1 MGKQSISTQ
10 LRRSTSL
17 TTKRAIVEHWAIAWW
32 RQYNALLSQ
41 MGKAIASQDYEQLF
55 WVAGRMKDL
64 TDRKL
69 QASTGVTQALAG
81 HHTGLNHIS
90 NESVALCRTSNTFWP
105 PLTLPDPNNSLYELT
120 PVVSNTT
127 NQHHVENEPTLLVD
141 QKAQCLTPGVT
152 TTEDE
157 KKIGSKMIPRKSKV
171 ISYITTTF
179 CGVALLLIGVITP
192 IALVI
197 HYLKP
202 LHGWE
207 FWFMCGVFFV
217 TLFSGYINIFRV
229 FGLLDFP
236 AWASRKN
243 VAHSCTSPNRLCR

>member
-1 MGKQSISTQ
+1 MSKQSISTQ
-10 LRRSTSL
+10 LRRSSL
-17 TTKRAIVEHWAIAWW
+17 TSKRAIVEHWAIAWW
-32 RQYNALLSQ
+32 RQYEALLSQ

-69 QASTGVTQALAG
+69 QASTGIIQALAG

-90 NESVALCRTSNTFWP
+90 NEPVALCRTSNTFWP
-105 PLTLPDPNNSLYELT
+105 PLILPDPQNSLYELT

-141 QKAQCLTPGVT
+141 NNAQCLTPDLT
-152 TTEDE
+152 TSEDT
-157 KKIGSKMIPRKSKV
+157 KKIGTKTKPRKTK
-171 ISYITTTF
+171 IFSYITTGF
-179 CGVALLLIGVITP
+179 SGVTLLLIGFITP

-207 FWFMCGVFFV
+207 FWFMCGVFFPI
-217 TLFSGYINIFRV
+217 LFTGYINIFRV
-229 FGLLDFP
+229 IGLLDFP
-236 AWASRKN
+236 ASASRKN
-243 VAHSCTSPNRLCR
+243 VTHSCACPTRLCR